1 MFVEKEIPDSF
12 FFFFFFF
19 FKVEWFSRNTLG
31 VLFSGA
37 L

>member
-1 MFVEKEIPDSF
+1 MFVEKEIPDS
-12 FFFFFFF
+12 FFFFF

>member
-12 FFFFFFF
+12 FFLFF

>member
-1 MFVEKEIPDSF
+1 MFVEKEIPDS